1 MKIKV
6 SKKLILE
13 NNAKPIIIAEISA
26 NHCGK
31 KNILLKHI
39 REAKKAGA
47 DMVKIQTYEPND
59 LTIKSKQ
66 NNFKKKSGIW
76 KNKYLWDLYK
86 TAQTPYEWHYDAFK
100 LARKINIPIFSTPF
114 SLKALEFLDKFKPAL
129 YKVASFEITDLNLI
143 HQIAKRKKPII
154 LSTGMAKLKE
164 ISNAIKEIEKIHNK
178 IIILHCVSGY
188 PTPESEANID
198 TINLL
203 RKKFPKKILGISD
216 HTNDINS
223 SLASIVLGAKVIEK
237 HFKISN
243 KIKSPDSQFSLTP
256 SQLKELKIRSDKI
269 FLSIGKPTDKIK
281 KSEKNSLKLRRSI
294 FARKDIKKNTKIS
307 DKDIITKRPIIGISA
322 DNYFKILGKKI
333 KTDINKNMPI
343 YKKNIKFN

>member
-1 MKIKV
+1 
-6 SKKLILE
+6 
-13 NNAKPIIIAEISA
+13 
-26 NHCGK
+26 
-31 KNILLKHI
+31 
-39 REAKKAGA
+39 
-47 DMVKIQTYEPND
+47 
-59 LTIKSKQ
+59 
-66 NNFKKKSGIW
+66 
-76 KNKYLWDLYK
+76 
-86 TAQTPYEWHYDAFK
+86 
-100 LARKINIPIFSTPF
+100 
-114 SLKALEFLDKFKPAL
+114 
-129 YKVASFEITDLNLI
+129 
-143 HQIAKRKKPII
+143 
-154 LSTGMAKLKE
+154 MAKLKE
-164 ISNAIKEIEKIHNK
+164 ISKAIKEIEKIHNK

-243 KIKSPDSQFSLTP
+243 KIKYSQFSLTP
-256 SQLKELKIRSDKI
+256 SQLRELKIRSNKI
-269 FLSIGKPTDKIK
+269 FLTIGKPTDKIK

-322 DNYFKILGKKI
+322 DNYFKILGKK
-333 KTDINKNMPI
+333 N
-343 YKKNIKFN
+343 